1 MIYSLV
7 KPRGR
12 KEIIMKKLDFYFKVS
27 RIEKMMDAILNKFN
41 MDLIISGV
49 SNGKVMSHH
58 HKLMINTG
66 HKVFCHAGHI
76 IESDRASDVL
86 WDLIEFN
93 NEYDMGWD
101 EFLTALELAIEEIQH
116 LKRAELE

>member
-1 MIYSLV
+1 
-7 KPRGR
+7 
-12 KEIIMKKLDFYFKVS
+12 MKKLDFYFKVS

-49 SNGKVMSHH
+49 SNGKVMSHN

-66 HKVFCHAGHI
+66 HKVFCHAGYI

-93 NEYDMGWD
+93 NEYDMGWN